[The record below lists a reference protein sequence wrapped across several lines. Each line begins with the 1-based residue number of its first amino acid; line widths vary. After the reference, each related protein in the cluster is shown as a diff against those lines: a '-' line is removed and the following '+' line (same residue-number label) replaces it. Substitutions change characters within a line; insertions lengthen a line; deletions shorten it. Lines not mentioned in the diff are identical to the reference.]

1 MTTIR
6 NTENRKDRAW
16 WSRARR
22 AGLAIGIASGLM
34 IAGGGVA
41 IATSPGPGTKSPGAR
56 WSQGRPALSHVYS
69 TSQSVVHMYDDR
81 PTEVAQLALP
91 AGNYL
96 LSAKLQVDV
105 LDTTVYAD
113 TTCRLYVNY
122 TDSLDNPIDMDEHDA
137 MNHDR
142 PEAWPLEGTVYYDKA
157 GWAVL
162 GCLMDPNDTTSQI
175 IGTVSNIVLIATTV
189 GAIN

>member
-1 MTTIR
+1 MTTIK
-6 NTENRKDRAW
+6 NAAYRKERAW
-16 WSRARR
+16 WSRAGR

-41 IATSPGPGTKSPGAR
+41 IATIPGPGTKSPGVQQP
-56 WSQGRPALSHVYS
+56 QGRPVLSHAFS
-69 TSQSVVHMYDDR
+69 TSQSIVHMYDDR

-91 AGNYL
+91 AGNYV
-96 LSAKLQVDV
+96 LSVKLQVDV

-122 TDSLDNPIDMDEHDA
+122 TDSLDNQIDMDEHDA

-142 PEAWPLEGTVYYDKA
+142 PETWALEGTVYYNKA